1 MTILEITVA
10 FLNSLAFVALYVLVG
25 FGPGFIIGMLL
36 ANRLFAKGQ
45 PTYLDTHREAIKN
58 AAQHNAQ
65 WAPSNE
71 RWQK

>member
-1 MTILEITVA
+1 MTILEIIVA
-10 FLNSLAFVALYVLVG
+10 LLNSLAFVALYVLIG
-25 FGPGFIIGMLL
+25 FGPGFVLGMLL

-45 PTYLDTHREAIKN
+45 PAYFETHQQAIKA

>member
-1 MTILEITVA
+1 MTALEIVVVL
-10 FLNSLAFVALYVLVG
+10 LNGLGFVALYVIVG
-25 FGPGFIIGMLL
+25 FGPGFIMGMLL
-36 ANRLFAKGQ
+36 ANRIFAKGQ
-45 PTYLDTHREAIKN
+45 PTHLETHQQAIKH